1 MGWKA
6 SRGGARHKNR
16 RETMPDNVSARL
28 EQIEKT
34 LNILSKKI
42 DALSE
47 HTDLMVA
54 DQALGINRK
63 LEDILEFLRLRG
75 SGPGQI

>member
-1 MGWKA
+1 
-6 SRGGARHKNR
+6 
-16 RETMPDNVSARL
+16 MPDDVGARL

-63 LEDILEFLRLRG
+63 LEDILELLRLRREG
-75 SGPGQI
+75 LGPL

>member
-1 MGWKA
+1 
-6 SRGGARHKNR
+6 
-16 RETMPDNVSARL
+16 MPDDVSARL
-28 EQIEKT
+28 ERIEQT

-42 DALSE
+42 DGLSE

-63 LEDILEFLRLRG
+63 LEDILELLRLQG
-75 SGPGQI
+75 GGPGPI